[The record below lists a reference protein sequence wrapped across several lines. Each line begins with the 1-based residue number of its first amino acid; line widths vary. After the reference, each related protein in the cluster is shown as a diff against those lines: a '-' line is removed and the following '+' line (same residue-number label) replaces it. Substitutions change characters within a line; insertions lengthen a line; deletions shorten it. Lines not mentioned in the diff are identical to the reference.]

1 MDLEGLPPLWIQVG
15 DHEIFLSHAERLASR
30 AIQDGVEVSFKIWP
44 GMWHVFQSA
53 ARYVPESRQSIEEL
67 AVFLRERIKA

>member
-15 DHEIFLSHAERLASR
+15 DHEILLSHAERLAGR

-53 ARYVPESRQSIEEL
+53 ARYVPESRKSIEEL
-67 AVFLRERIKA
+67 GAFLRERIRT

>member
-1 MDLEGLPPLWIQVG
+1 
-15 DHEIFLSHAERLASR
+15 
-30 AIQDGVEVSFKIWP
+30 VEVSFKIWP

-67 AVFLRERIKA
+67 AVFLRRRLAEP

>member
-1 MDLEGLPPLWIQVG
+1 
-15 DHEIFLSHAERLASR
+15 
-30 AIQDGVEVSFKIWP
+30 VEVDFKIWP

-67 AVFLRERIKA
+67 GVFLRETLEGARGTGRPESGAVHT